1 MAQTSAHTAARR
13 ALLAMV
19 LITVAL
25 AGLLTGAH
33 QWGEARWT
41 PKLGLDLEGGTQM
54 ILEPRLT
61 GASTVSA
68 EQIDQA
74 RDIIVQRVDAG
85 GISGAEVTTQGGRN
99 IVVSIPW
106 TPTESTLNAIR
117 RSSQMQFRPVLAI
130 ADGVLAPTPTDSASP
145 TVDPSASPAPST
157 TEAPVVSPAP
167 GASPTAQSA
176 IPGALVDTPTPAATD
191 SASPVATPSPSPSAS
206 ASGSSESFGQLY
218 WMFWRVVKWP

>member
-25 AGLLTGAH
+25 VGLLTGAH

-85 GISGAEVTTQGGRN
+85 GIS
-99 IVVSIPW
+99 
-106 TPTESTLNAIR
+106 
-117 RSSQMQFRPVLAI
+117 
-130 ADGVLAPTPTDSASP
+130 
-145 TVDPSASPAPST
+145 
-157 TEAPVVSPAP
+157 EAA
-167 GASPTAQSA
+167 
-176 IPGALVDTPTPAATD
+176 ALVAAVKEICT
-191 SASPVATPSPSPSAS
+191 A
-206 ASGSSESFGQLY
+206 FGL
-218 WMFWRVVKWP
+218 V